1 MEKLNQNPNLLIKAA
16 RNRAE
21 ASRDTALA
29 TLEVYFKRSVAIGEH
44 PDLSTEIDKYLD
56 ILGTASDR
64 LEAIAY
70 YENYKWAE
78 EGLDNYDSDGK

>member
-21 ASRDTALA
+21 AERDTALA

-44 PDLSTEIDKYLD
+44 PDLSAEIDKYLD
-56 ILGTASDR
+56 ILASATDR
-64 LEAIAY
+64 LEAIVY
-70 YENYKWAE
+70 YENFKW
-78 EGLDNYDSDGK
+78 D